1 MTNKLTVVILAAGQG
16 TRMKSDLP
24 KVLHRIANKSI
35 LEHVITT
42 AQQLGAGSICVVYGH
57 GGERVPQ
64 TLAHLPVSWIEQAEQ
79 LGTGHAVAQAIQ
91 SIQAEDI
98 VLVLYGDVPLI
109 SKETLVELIDAAGKD
124 SLGLLTAKL
133 DEPTGYGR
141 IVRDE
146 SNKVVRIVEHK
157 DATEEERQIN
167 EINTGLLAIQR
178 NKLASWLEKL
188 DNKNAQG
195 EYYLTDIIELSVQ
208 DNTDINTTSV
218 NNIAEV
224 MGINDK
230 VQLAEMERE
239 YQMDQAE
246 KLMRQGV
253 TLRDPRRVDIRGDV
267 TVGKDVEIDV
277 NVIFEGTVK
286 LGDRVSV
293 GAGSILRDVVVND
306 DVTIKAYCVIEEA
319 NIGAAC
325 QIGPFARIR
334 PETRLEENVHI
345 GNFVEVKKSHIDK
358 GSKVNHLS
366 YIGDTTM
373 GSKVNIGAGTITC
386 NYDGANKYQTK
397 IGNDVFVGSDT
408 QFIAPVEIGDGAT
421 IGAGSTITKEVP
433 AGELTL
439 SRSKQ
444 MLIKG
449 WQRPKKK
456 S

>member
-1 MTNKLTVVILAAGQG
+1 MKNNLTVVILAAGQG

-79 LGTGHAVAQAIQ
+79 LGTGHAVAQAIP

-133 DEPTGYGR
+133 DDPTGYGR

>member
-1 MTNKLTVVILAAGQG
+1 MANNPTVVILAAGQG

-79 LGTGHAVAQAIQ
+79 LGTGHAVAQAIP

-133 DEPTGYGR
+133 DDPTGYGR

-195 EYYLTDIIELSVQ
+195 EYYLTDIIAL
-208 DNTDINTTSV
+208 
-218 NNIAEV
+218 
-224 MGINDK
+224 
-230 VQLAEMERE
+230 
-239 YQMDQAE
+239 
-246 KLMRQGV
+246 
-253 TLRDPRRVDIRGDV
+253 
-267 TVGKDVEIDV
+267 
-277 NVIFEGTVK
+277 
-286 LGDRVSV
+286 
-293 GAGSILRDVVVND
+293 
-306 DVTIKAYCVIEEA
+306 
-319 NIGAAC
+319 
-325 QIGPFARIR
+325 
-334 PETRLEENVHI
+334 
-345 GNFVEVKKSHIDK
+345 
-358 GSKVNHLS
+358 
-366 YIGDTTM
+366 
-373 GSKVNIGAGTITC
+373 
-386 NYDGANKYQTK
+386 
-397 IGNDVFVGSDT
+397 
-408 QFIAPVEIGDGAT
+408 
-421 IGAGSTITKEVP
+421 
-433 AGELTL
+433 
-439 SRSKQ
+439 
-444 MLIKG
+444 
-449 WQRPKKK
+449 
-456 S
+456 

>member
-1 MTNKLTVVILAAGQG
+1 MANNLTVVILAAGQG

-35 LEHVITT
+35 LEHVIAT
-42 AQQLGAGSICVVYGH
+42 AQQLGAGSISVVYGH

-64 TLAHLPVSWIEQAEQ
+64 TLAHLPVNWIEQAEQ
-79 LGTGHAVAQAIQ
+79 LGTGHAVAQAIP
-91 SIQAEDI
+91 SIPANDI

-109 SKETLVELIDAAGKD
+109 SKETLVELIAAAGKD

-133 DEPTGYGR
+133 DDPSGYGR

-157 DATEEERQIN
+157 DASVEERQIN
-167 EINTGLLAIQR
+167 EINTGLLAVGR

-195 EYYLTDIIELSVQ
+195 EYYLTDIIALSVQ

-239 YQMDQAE
+239 YQMNQAE

-267 TVGKDVEIDV
+267 TVGKDIEIDV

-293 GAGSILRDVVVND
+293 GAGSILRDVVVGD
-306 DVTIKAYCVIEEA
+306 DVTIKDYCVIEDA

-345 GNFVEVKKSHIDK
+345 GNFVEVKKSQIDK
-358 GSKVNHLS
+358 GSKINHLS

-386 NYDGANKYQTK
+386 NYDGANKHQTK

-421 IGAGSTITKEVP
+421 IGAGSTITKEVL

-444 MLIKG
+444 VSIKG
-449 WQRPKKK
+449 WQRPRKKK
-456 S
+456 